1 MLHVQGNKYSSPD
14 NISESLQR
22 AESAK
27 KPSFLSGG
35 TDLLVQLHQGLIE
48 PDTIINV
55 KNIPELNKLVLD
67 ENGLCVGAAISCR
80 TFSESVNIGLT
91 YPGLSEASRLIGS
104 MQIQNRATIGGN
116 ICNGSPAADTLAPL
130 IVNEAV
136 CRIHSA
142 QGERVVAV
150 ESFVEAPGQTVLARD
165 ELLVDIR
172 MPQNKIGTA
181 DAYLRLIP
189 RSEMDIAVAGAAV
202 KLCLDREGICTWAK
216 IAISA
221 VAPKPLVVTDAS
233 EFIVGTRL
241 EDKALARMQEVV
253 RAKADPIT
261 DKRGTREY
269 RLHVIGILVK
279 RAALIA
285 YERAKGTL

>member
-1 MLHVQGNKYSSPD
+1 MLDVQGNKYSSPD

-22 AESAK
+22 AVSAE

-80 TFSESVNIGLT
+80 TFSESVTIGLT

-142 QGERVVAV
+142 QGEREVAV
-150 ESFVEAPGQTVLARD
+150 ENFVEAPGQTVLARD

-202 KLCLDREGICTWAK
+202 KLCLDRDGICTWAK